1 MPIKT
6 TSASLQPVLAA
17 SLAPLEKLTRLTQ
30 ANLDLLTRFSHSDE
44 ISAPGQL
51 PNLLQSKAFNE
62 LSQGII
68 KNYSEFVSELG
79 KDGVAAL
86 AKAQP

>member
-1 MPIKT
+1 MPTKT
-6 TSASLQPVLAA
+6 TPASLQPVLAA
-17 SLAPLEKLTRLTQ
+17 TLAPLEKLTKLTQ

-44 ISAPGQL
+44 ISNPSQL

-79 KDGVAAL
+79 KDGMAAL